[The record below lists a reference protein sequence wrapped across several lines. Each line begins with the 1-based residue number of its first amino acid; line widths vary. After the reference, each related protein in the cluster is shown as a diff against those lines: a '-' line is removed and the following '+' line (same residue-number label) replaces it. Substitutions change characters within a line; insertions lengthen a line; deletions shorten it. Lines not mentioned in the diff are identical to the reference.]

1 MGKAKFCGEEL
12 EAAIKR
18 LPQGKPQMDAY
29 WNAVRQADEAGDPYW
44 RMMFRCRYCYEA
56 TFRTIRPRPSRWRRS
71 SAPSLKKTQR
81 HLLSVPRTERLKCT

>member
-1 MGKAKFCGEEL
+1 MGRTKFCGEEL

-29 WNAVRQADEAGDPYW
+29 SKRHPAGGPRRDPYW
-44 RMMFRCRYCYEA
+44 RLMFRCKYCYEA
-56 TFRTIRPRPSRWRRS
+56 TFRDDPPKAIPV
-71 SAPSLKKTQR
+71 AAEFCALFEETQR

>member
-56 TFRTIRPRPSRWRRS
+56 VSYT
-71 SAPSLKKTQR
+71 
-81 HLLSVPRTERLKCT
+81 HLDVYKRQTDEDEGRLLLL

>member
-44 RMMFRCRYCYEA
+44 RMMFRCRY
-56 TFRTIRPRPSRWRRS
+56 
-71 SAPSLKKTQR
+71 
-81 HLLSVPRTERLKCT
+81 